1 MSIKFRLTLLS
12 FLQFFVWGTWL
23 TSIAVYLGGTLH
35 YSGSEIGKIFSAL
48 GIASLFMP
56 GVLGVLA
63 DKYISA
69 EKLFGI
75 CHLVG
80 GVTLWWAAQIQEPG
94 LMFLAILFHAMAYM
108 PTISL
113 SNSISYSL
121 LQKNNLDVITDFP
134 PIRVWGTIGFIA
146 AMWLT
151 DLMHWTATSGQ
162 LYFGS
167 AAGIALGIYS
177 FTLPNCEIQSTA
189 NKSIIHR
196 LGLDSFKLFK
206 NTKIAIFMI
215 FSMLIGAALQITNLW
230 GQSFLEHFHGIAA
243 YQNSFTVTHPGI
255 LLSISQISE
264 TVFILTIPFFFKRIG
279 IKTVMLLSML
289 AWVLRF
295 TLFGIGNPGNGMVFL
310 LLSMVVYG
318 MAFDFFNISGSIFV
332 EKETSPSMR
341 ASAQGLFMIMTN
353 GIGSIL
359 GGYASGRI
367 VDWNTT
373 GQGSNWPQIWFIFA
387 AYAAILAVLFFFL
400 FKHKHKAEVA

>member
-1 MSIKFRLTLLS
+1 MSIKFRLTVLS

-35 YSGSEIGKIFSAL
+35 FSGSEIGKIFSAL

-75 CHLVG
+75 CHLLG
-80 GVTLWWAAQIQEPG
+80 GVTLGWAAQIQEPG

-121 LQKNNLDVITDFP
+121 LQKNNLDVITAFP

-146 AMWLT
+146 AMWFT
-151 DLMHWTATSGQ
+151 DIMHWTSTSGQ

-167 AAGIALGIYS
+167 AAGVVLGLYS
-177 FTLPNCEIQSTA
+177 FTLPKCEIQSTA
-189 NKSIIHR
+189 NKSIIQR

-206 NTKIAIFMI
+206 NTKIAIFMV

-243 YQNSFTVTHPGI
+243 YKNSFTVTHPGI

-295 TLFGIGNPGNGMVFL
+295 SLFGIGNPGDGMVFL

-332 EKETSPSMR
+332 EKETSTSMR

-373 GQGSNWPQIWFIFA
+373 SQGSNWPQIWFIFA
-387 AYAAILAVLFFFL
+387 AYAAVLAVLFFFL
-400 FKHKHKAEVA
+400 FKHKHKVEVA